1 MKSYFHMKGCTKA
14 RFENEAFGN
23 SEITVLDKY
32 YSKCGN
38 DQITPFYD
46 KKKFLHFSASFQDYL
61 RIWTD
66 WSRDLHC
73 RKGPKCRVYHFRQ

>member
-23 SEITVLDKY
+23 SEITALDKY

-46 KKKFLHFSASFQDYL
+46 KKKISSFFSFL
-61 RIWTD
+61 
-66 WSRDLHC
+66 SRLFTHMDRL
-73 RKGPKCRVYHFRQ
+73 VM